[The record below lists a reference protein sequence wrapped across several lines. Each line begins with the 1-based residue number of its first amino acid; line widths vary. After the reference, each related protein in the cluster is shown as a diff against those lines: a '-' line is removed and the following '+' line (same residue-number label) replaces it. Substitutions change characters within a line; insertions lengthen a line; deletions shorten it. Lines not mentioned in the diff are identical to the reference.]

1 MKTYTPR
8 EVSWQALDRS
18 PRQMKIEPL
27 YPLATRTLFF
37 LRTDTE
43 RRMDPPPTT
52 TGKKKRMFKLAP
64 GEEVPPPNAV
74 TTVIVQSQAKP
85 EAEKKEPEAEVKP
98 TAEAPKEAAKPA
110 EKPKGKGTRTRKFK
124 VVEDVKPEDM
134 TYEQKIQRFYESR
147 QKDPQ
152 SFTYT
157 PDGNLLEKKAGVE
170 QATIPLR
177 RFRAFTQEERNLLE
191 EERLKKIVEQENKV
205 DLALTKL
212 RAAYEQYDN
221 GRGTHKGIYLANK
234 EVAEQ
239 HALLSSIKHPKRV
252 IESIDG
258 LEYQNIRFDMR
269 GDDRAL
275 GYDVFLLKNADY
287 PFETLYG
294 RYMTP
299 EEEEALKAQGKG
311 QQGGRST
318 EVFILDS
325 AEDPDMGGFHPSFT
339 KDFSYSSTQYASP
352 LQAFEVERVR
362 GLKNDALADQL
373 LKTRSARTIHN
384 LAQQDKTPAPNAF
397 ELWTGILKA
406 YYQQDKQWADK
417 LKDTG
422 DALFVLRDSTIP
434 SSQEFLRAL
443 LAVRA
448 SLREGDEQQVTG
460 DVVKRAITEEE
471 QKRAKVAAII
481 RNRRF

>member
-1 MKTYTPR
+1 
-8 EVSWQALDRS
+8 
-18 PRQMKIEPL
+18 
-27 YPLATRTLFF
+27 
-37 LRTDTE
+37 
-43 RRMDPPPTT
+43 MDPPPTT

-85 EAEKKEPEAEVKP
+85 EAEKKEAEEKPVAEAKP
-98 TAEAPKEAAKPA
+98 SAEAPKTV

-124 VVEDVKPEDM
+124 VVEDVKPEELS
-134 TYEQKIQRFYESR
+134 YQQQLQRFYSSR

-157 PDGNLLEKKAGVE
+157 PEGNLLEKKAGVE

-177 RFRAFTQEERNLLE
+177 RFRDFTLEERNTLE
-191 EERLKKIVEQENKV
+191 EDRLKKLVEQENKV
-205 DLALTKL
+205 DLALAKL
-212 RAAYEQYDN
+212 RAAFEQYEN
-221 GRGTHKGIYLANK
+221 GRGTQKGIYLANK

-252 IESIDG
+252 IESVDG

-287 PFETLYG
+287 PFENLYG

-299 EEEEALKAQGKG
+299 EEEEALKAQAQGQG
-311 QQGGRST
+311 QQGGHST
-318 EVFILDS
+318 EVYILDS

-352 LQAFEVERVR
+352 LQAFEVERIR
-362 GLKNDALADQL
+362 GLKNDALAEQL

-384 LAQQDKTPAPNAF
+384 LAQQEKTPAPNAF

-406 YYQQDKQWADK
+406 YYQQDKQWAEK
-417 LKDTG
+417 LKGTG

-460 DVVKRAITEEE
+460 DIVKRAITEEE
-471 QKRAKVAAII
+471 QKRAKVAAIL
-481 RNRRF
+481 RNRRG